1 MFRVIDVF
9 ILKSIKGL
17 INLCIIGV
25 NYSCDREALY
35 SHGRRRW
42 ETSSVGLNGRGN
54 MTSVS
59 LSLSLSLHPNTTFV
73 DVILFISGR
82 HRCVFVF
89 LFGYFSWL
97 RWICLVI
104 AYWYNHTSDIGLY
117 IYVYHSALWMLSLD
131 MLGLLPM
138 YVCSLF
144 SVVLMDVCRII
155 YPYSYHFPTVISL
168 GLDFYETLFVLVFWF
183 YWVVLC
189 MACFWEGL
197 YLTLP

>member
-1 MFRVIDVF
+1 MVQFVYKSLNIGTNSLMFRVIDVF

-104 AYWYNHTSDIGLY
+104 AYWYKWHWF
-117 IYVYHSALWMLSLD
+117 VYLCLSF
-131 MLGLLPM
+131 
-138 YVCSLF
+138 CF
-144 SVVLMDVCRII
+144 FEC
-155 YPYSYHFPTVISL
+155 
-168 GLDFYETLFVLVFWF
+168 
-183 YWVVLC
+183 WVWTC
-189 MACFWEGL
+189 
-197 YLTLP
+197 